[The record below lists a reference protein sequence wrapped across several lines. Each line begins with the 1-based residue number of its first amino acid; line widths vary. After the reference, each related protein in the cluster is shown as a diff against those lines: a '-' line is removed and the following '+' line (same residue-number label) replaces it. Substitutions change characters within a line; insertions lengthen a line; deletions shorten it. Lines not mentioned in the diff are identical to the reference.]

1 MNSIEDQYQKII
13 ELYPNALIEENYI
26 YKVKIPLRDK
36 FFLKINYKNYP
47 KKPIVSLISKDGR
60 IYRKVDK
67 IIPLLNRWQKKNP
80 PFLVDLISEILTFI
94 KSMEINEV
102 KIKKDLLFGILALC
116 KKQHPREI
124 LGLLRTVDGIAIEY
138 ILPPGAKTSNTSGFL
153 IPSRLGLDLTL
164 KGSVHSHPSGNP
176 NPSLTDINS
185 VFKTKHFNFIIA
197 YPYDTRSIKC
207 FNNKGR
213 EIEFRILD

>member
-1 MNSIEDQYQKII
+1 MNSIEDQYQKIM
-13 ELYPNALIEENYI
+13 ELYPDAIIEENYI

-102 KIKKDLLFGILALC
+102 KIKK
-116 KKQHPREI
+116 E
-124 LGLLRTVDGIAIEY
+124 
-138 ILPPGAKTSNTSGFL
+138 
-153 IPSRLGLDLTL
+153 
-164 KGSVHSHPSGNP
+164 
-176 NPSLTDINS
+176 
-185 VFKTKHFNFIIA
+185 
-197 YPYDTRSIKC
+197 
-207 FNNKGR
+207 
-213 EIEFRILD
+213 

>member
-13 ELYPNALIEENYI
+13 ELYPNAIIEENYI

-185 VFKTKHFNFIIA
+185 VFKTKQFNFIIA
-197 YPYDTRSIKC
+197 YPYNTRSIKC
-207 FNNKGR
+207 YNNKGR
-213 EIEFRILD
+213 EIEFRIQD

>member
-1 MNSIEDQYQKII
+1 MNSIEDQYQKIM
-13 ELYPNALIEENYI
+13 ELYPDAIIEENYI

-164 KGSVHSHPSGNP
+164 KGSVHSHPS
-176 NPSLTDINS
+176 
-185 VFKTKHFNFIIA
+185 
-197 YPYDTRSIKC
+197 
-207 FNNKGR
+207 
-213 EIEFRILD
+213 